1 MSVIDKFLITDKVVL
16 ITGGAGL
23 LGRQY
28 AGTVIEAGGIPV
40 LLDINLDA
48 LKLTKK
54 QLDEEYN
61 KQTAEIYQTNI
72 TNKIELEK
80 VRDEVILKH
89 GHIDI
94 LINNAANNPKMETK
108 TQNMSNSKF
117 EFFSE
122 EIWDADFSVGLKG
135 AFFCTQIFG
144 AHMAKQGSGVIL
156 NISSDLGII
165 APDQRI
171 YYKEGL
177 SEEEQT
183 VKPITYSVLKHGI
196 LGLTKYIATYWADK
210 GVRCN
215 ALCPGG
221 VFNGQDKA
229 FINKLTALIPI
240 GRMAD
245 INEYNGTILYMI
257 SDASSYMNG
266 STVIVDGGRTCW

>member
-1 MSVIDKFLITDKVVL
+1 MSVIDKFLIADKVVL

-54 QLDEEYN
+54 QLDEKYN

-80 VRDEVILKH
+80 VRDEIILKH

-94 LINNAANNPKMETK
+94 LINNAANNPKMESK

-144 AHMAKQGSGVIL
+144 AHMAKQGGGVIL

-221 VFNGQDKA
+221 VYNGQDKA
-229 FINKLTALIPI
+229 FIDKLTKLIPI

-245 INEYNGTILYMI
+245 ISEYNGTILYMI

>member
-1 MSVIDKFLITDKVVL
+1 MSVIDKFMITDKVVL

-28 AGTVIEAGGIPV
+28 AGTVMEAGGIPV

-61 KQTAEIYQTNI
+61 KQPAEIYQINI

-80 VRDEVILKH
+80 VREEIIFKH

-94 LINNAANNPKMETK
+94 LINNAANNPKMESK

-144 AHMAKQGSGVIL
+144 AHMAKQGGGVIL

-171 YYKEGL
+171 YYEEGL

-229 FINKLTALIPI
+229 FIDKLTKLIPI

-245 INEYNGTILYMI
+245 ISEYNGTILYMI

>member
-1 MSVIDKFLITDKVVL
+1 MSVIDKFMISGKVVL

-23 LGRQY
+23 LGKQY

-48 LKLTKK
+48 LKLTQKL
-54 QLDEEYN
+54 LDEEYN
-61 KQTAEIYQTNI
+61 QQTAEIYQVDI
-72 TNKIELEK
+72 TQKIEIEK
-80 VRDEVILKH
+80 VRDEIHLKY

-108 TQNMSNSKF
+108 TNNMSNGKF

-135 AFFCTQIFG
+135 AFICTQIFG
-144 AHMAKQGSGVIL
+144 AYMAKQGKGVIL

-171 YYKEGL
+171 YYKEDL
-177 SEEEQT
+177 CEEEQT
-183 VKPITYSVLKHGI
+183 VKPITYSVIKHGI

-221 VFNGQDKA
+221 VFNGQDQA
-229 FINKLTALIPI
+229 FIDKLTALIPI

-245 INEYNGTILYMI
+245 TNEYNGTVLYMI

>member
-1 MSVIDKFLITDKVVL
+1 MSVIDKFMITGKVVL

-61 KQTAEIYQTNI
+61 KQKAEIYQINI

-80 VRDEVILKH
+80 VRDEIILKH

-94 LINNAANNPKMETK
+94 LINNAANNPKMESK

-144 AHMAKQGSGVIL
+144 AHMAKQGGGVIL

-171 YYKEGL
+171 YYEEGL

-229 FINKLTALIPI
+229 FIDKLTKLIPI

-245 INEYNGTILYMI
+245 ISEYNGTILYMI